1 MNKNEK
7 ANLVASVKDK
17 LISNAFIAIIHYR
30 GMNDKQLYDFRV
42 ALKSKG
48 CGMKIVKNTL
58 VKVAIEGT
66 ELEVLKSHLTGPT
79 ALLYSQDPVALAK
92 AITDCGRDVESLK
105 IITGFFKKSLLNETA
120 IKEMAKLGS
129 LEEVRASFVGL
140 LKGAQTNFVRILSAP
155 QKGLATLKTQ

>member
-7 ANLVASVKDK
+7 ENLVAYFKDK
-17 LISNAFIAIIHYR
+17 LTSNAFIAIIHYR

-42 ALKSKG
+42 ALKAKG
-48 CGMKIVKNTL
+48 CNMKIAKNTL
-58 VKVAIEGT
+58 VKVAIQGT
-66 ELEVLKSHLTGPT
+66 DLEILKSHLVGPT
-79 ALLYSQDPVALAK
+79 AVIFSQDPVALAK
-92 AITDCGRDVESLK
+92 ALSDKSKEIEALK
-105 IITGFFKKSLLNETA
+105 IITGFFNKSLMNEIA

-129 LEEVRASFVGL
+129 LDEVRASFVGL

>member
-7 ANLVASVKDK
+7 ANLVASVKEK
-17 LISNAFIAIIHYR
+17 LTSNSFIAIIHYR
-30 GMNDKQLYDFRV
+30 GMKDKQLYDFRV

-48 CGMKIVKNTL
+48 CGIKIVKNTL
-58 VKVAIEGT
+58 VKVAIAGT
-66 ELEVLKSHLTGPT
+66 ELEILKSHLIGPT
-79 ALLYSQDPVALAK
+79 AILYAQDPVSLAK
-92 AITDCGRDVESLK
+92 AITDCSKQVESLK
-105 IITGFFKKSLLNETA
+105 IITGFFNKTLVNEIA

-129 LEEVRASFVGL
+129 LDEVRASFVGI

>member
-7 ANLVASVKDK
+7 ANLVAYFKDK

-30 GMNDKQLYDFRV
+30 GMSDKQLYDFRV
-42 ALKSKG
+42 ALKAKG
-48 CGMKIVKNTL
+48 CGMKIAKNTL
-58 VKVAIEGT
+58 VKVAIQGT
-66 ELEVLKSHLTGPT
+66 HLEILQSHLTGPT
-79 ALLYSQDPVALAK
+79 AVLYSQDPVALAK
-92 AITDCGRDVESLK
+92 TLSDKSKEIEALK
-105 IITGFFKKSLLNETA
+105 IITGFFNKSLINENA

-129 LEEVRASFVGL
+129 LDEVRASFVGL